1 MEGSAYHW
9 FKFLRQKQEP
19 TSEEFSV
26 ALIRRFG
33 GRERISVFEQLAK
46 IMEVIS
52 KNLNYWCLK
61 RLMLQPKVRL
71 LIKPHDPR
79 ELRELWRLSWT

>member
-1 MEGSAYHW
+1 VIAKERLKLAFTSMEGSAYHW

-33 GRERISVFEQLAK
+33 GRDFHKYGRE
-46 IMEVIS
+46 
-52 KNLNYWCLK
+52 CLS
-61 RLMLQPKVRL
+61 LV
-71 LIKPHDPR
+71 
-79 ELRELWRLSWT
+79 